1 MFKRSGAYVCLVIA
15 VATGFVSQ
23 RNTAHAATA
32 EDQKLIQDLDSK
44 YQSAVEKNDAATMDR
59 LLADDFLLVT
69 GTGKKYAKADLLNA
83 ARAEQTR
90 YELQSDTEQS
100 VRVWGNTAVITAK
113 LHAKGTE
120 NGKPFDYTLWF
131 SDTYMRTSNGW
142 QYVFGQAAQPL
153 KPANN

>member
-1 MFKRSGAYVCLVIA
+1 MFNKAGALFLFASLSI
-15 VATGFVSQ
+15 GLL
-23 RNTAHAATA
+23 RWTAANADA
-32 EDQKLIQDLDSK
+32 LDDQKLVQELDSRC
-44 YQSAVEKNDAATMDR
+44 QSAVEKNDAATMDR

-69 GTGKKYAKADLLNA
+69 GTGKKYTKADLLTA

-90 YELQSDTEQS
+90 YELQSDTEQN

-131 SDTYMRTSNGW
+131 SDTYIRTSSGW